1 MAEQGAF
8 GGQDEATGEK
18 EREIEQKKNIQEK
31 EEDDNGDVPLFV
43 DPDLMKG
50 VTMADLK
57 KMDLRDQGD
66 VGHKPEEN

>member
-1 MAEQGAF
+1 M
-8 GGQDEATGEK
+8 
-18 EREIEQKKNIQEK
+18 
-31 EEDDNGDVPLFV
+31 PLFV

-66 VGHKPEEN
+66 MMEKPEN